1 MNNQILLQLGMTHD
15 GLVDRR
21 RFLQVTGAGL
31 AAAGWLNAV
40 GLSADD
46 LKKRNAACILVWL
59 GGGPSQFETWDPKPG
74 TDNGGKTKAIA
85 TAAPGIKVAEHWP
98 KMAELMKDCAII
110 RSMTSKEGNHERATY
125 QLHTGRAPS
134 GALKYPSIGSVVAQE
149 LGEPAAELPNFVSVG
164 ETVGPGFLG
173 IHAAPFVVNSPG
185 ELPAN
190 IAMTVSKERMA
201 RRLAL
206 LKDQNAELSQ
216 AGAGE
221 IAASQQG
228 LYDQAARMVLSPKLK
243 SFDLKNESDKN
254 RDAYGR
260 NSFGQGLLMARRLV
274 ESGVPF
280 IEVRKGGWDNH
291 GDIFKAVPQNAGQV
305 DPALAQLIRD
315 LKSRG
320 LLETTLVICMGEF
333 GRTPKVNN
341 KAGRDHYP
349 KAFSALVAGSG
360 IKGGRAIGKTND
372 NGTEVADRPVS
383 VPDLFQTFCKAL
395 KLNPATEMVTPQGRP
410 IKIVDEGKPVNEL
423 FA

>member
-1 MNNQILLQLGMTHD
+1 MSNDNILHLGLSRD
-15 GLVDRR
+15 GEVSRR
-21 RFLQVTGAGL
+21 RFLQIAGVGMG
-31 AAAGWLNAV
+31 AAGWLSAV
-40 GLSADD
+40 GLQAED

-74 TDNGGKTKAIA
+74 KENGGETKAIS
-85 TAAPGIKVAEHWP
+85 TAVSGIKIAEYWPKVAEV
-98 KMAELMKDCAII
+98 MKDCAII
-110 RSMTSKEGNHERATY
+110 RSLTSKEGNHERATY

-134 GALKYPSIGSVVAQE
+134 GALKYPNIGSVVAQE
-149 LGEPAAELPNFVSVG
+149 LGEAAAELPNFVSVG
-164 ETVGPGFLG
+164 DTVGPGFLG
-173 IHAAPFVVNSPG
+173 IQSAPFVVNSPG

-190 IAMTVSKERMA
+190 VAMQVSKERMN
-201 RRLAL
+201 RRLEL
-206 LKDQNAELSQ
+206 LKEQNAELGKV
-216 AGAGE
+216 GAGE

-243 SFDLKNESDKN
+243 AFDLKTESDKV

-260 NSFGQGLLMARRLV
+260 NGFGQGLLMARRLV
-274 ESGVPF
+274 EAGVPF

-291 GDIFKAVPQNAGQV
+291 NDLWKAVPRNAGEV
-305 DPALAQLIRD
+305 DVGLSQLIRD

-320 LLETTLVICMGEF
+320 MLGSTLVVCMGEF
-333 GRTPKVNN
+333 GRTPKINN
-341 KAGRDHYP
+341 RGGRDHYP
-349 KAFSALVAGSG
+349 KAFSALIAGSG

-372 NGTEVADRPVS
+372 NGTEVAERAVS

-410 IKIVDEGKPVNEL
+410 VKIVDEGKPVNEL

>member
-1 MNNQILLQLGMTHD
+1 METEMLLELATRPD
-15 GLVDRR
+15 GSVSRR
-21 RFLQVTGAGL
+21 RFLEITGAGL
-31 AAAGWLNAV
+31 AATGWLSAIGV
-40 GLSADD
+40 HADD

-74 TDNGGKTKAIA
+74 TENGGKTKAIA
-85 TAAPGIKVAEHWP
+85 TAVSGIKIAEHWP
-98 KMAELMKDCAII
+98 KVAEVMKDAALI
-110 RSMTSKEGNHERATY
+110 RSLTSKEGNHERATY

-134 GALKYPSIGSVVAQE
+134 GAIKHPNIGSVVAQE
-149 LGEPAAELPNFVSVG
+149 LGAPAAELPNFVSVG

-173 IHAAPFVVNSPG
+173 VSAAPFVVNNPG

-190 IAMTVSKERMA
+190 VAMTVASQRMT

-206 LKDQNAELSQ
+206 LKEQDADF
-216 AGAGE
+216 AKIGAGE
-221 IAASQQG
+221 ISAGHQG
-228 LYDQAARMVLSPKLK
+228 LYDQAARMVMSPKLK
-243 SFDLKNESDKN
+243 SFDLKNESDKM

-280 IEVRKGGWDNH
+280 IEVRKGGWDTH
-291 GDIFKAVPQNAGQV
+291 EGVFERVPRLAGEV
-305 DPALAQLIRD
+305 DLGLAQLIRD

-320 LLETTLVICMGEF
+320 MLDRTLVVCMGEF

-349 KAFSALVAGSG
+349 KAFSALVAGCG
-360 IKGGRAIGKTND
+360 IKGGRSIGKTND

-395 KLNPATEMVTPQGRP
+395 AMNPASEMVTPQGRP
-410 IKIVDEGKPVNEL
+410 IKTVDEGKPVNEL
-423 FA
+423 FS

>member
-1 MNNQILLQLGMTHD
+1 MQNQTLLQLGMTSD
-15 GLVDRR
+15 GLVSRR
-21 RFLQVTGAGL
+21 RFLQFSGAGL

-40 GLSADD
+40 GLQADD

-74 TDNGGKTKAIA
+74 KENGGQTKAIA
-85 TAAPGIKVAEHWP
+85 TAASGIKIAEYWPKVAEV
-98 KMAELMKDCAII
+98 MKDCAII
-110 RSMTSKEGNHERATY
+110 RSLTSKEGNHERATY

-134 GALKYPSIGSVVAQE
+134 GALKYPNIGSVVAQE
-149 LGEPAAELPNFVSVG
+149 LGAVAAELPNFVSVG
-164 ETVGPGFLG
+164 DTVGPGFLG
-173 IHAAPFVVNSPG
+173 IQSAPFVVNSPG

-190 IAMTVSKERMA
+190 VAMQVSKDRMA
-201 RRLAL
+201 RRLEL
-206 LKDQNAELSQ
+206 LKEQNAELGKV
-216 AGAGE
+216 GAGE

-243 SFDLKNESDKN
+243 AFDLKTESDKV

-260 NSFGQGLLMARRLV
+260 NGFGQGLLMARRLV
-274 ESGVPF
+274 EAGVPF
-280 IEVRKGGWDNH
+280 IEVRRGGWDNH
-291 GDIFKAVPQNAGQV
+291 GDLWKAVARNAGEV

-320 LLETTLVICMGEF
+320 MLDSTLVVCMGEF

-341 KAGRDHYP
+341 KGGRDHYP
-349 KAFSALVAGSG
+349 KAFSALLAGSG

-395 KLNPATEMVTPQGRP
+395 KLNPSTEMVTPQGRP
-410 IKIVDEGKPVNEL
+410 VKIVDEGKPANEL
-423 FA
+423 FS